1 MDLIPALVFAVLT
14 TGAFVLVVSCIV
26 IKYEDRI
33 NYWLAQYKAWI
44 RSMVQ

>member
-1 MDLIPALVFAVLT
+1 MIEAIILAALT
-14 TGAFVLVVSCIV
+14 TGAFVLVVSCLV